1 MAVDDPSN
9 PTGFTPDQFAEA
21 LENARELREL
31 REQNLNIAM
40 ASLRTEQAK
49 LEIAKERNEQ
59 EANIL
64 IKFEKRK
71 FLQEESGRLQDREI
85 SILQQKVKQGKELS
99 DIESQR
105 LVALRAHKKIAESM
119 PSMATMLFEGKD
131 GGKNIIS
138 SMSKIGNSI
147 ESNLGQKLKNVYR
160 SEFSI
165 TKILI
170 AGMRGGIK
178 GAAIEAATQFS
189 KIFAAAAMLALAKYA
204 IEAIKLASSLADMEA
219 GFMKAT
225 GASKEFA
232 RSVTVAYNETRRFG
246 ATADETSKS
255 AQDLFGTFT
264 DFTFQNIKTREQL
277 IETTAVL
284 HKLGID
290 SQTTAKSIQFMT
302 KSMGMSPGGAA
313 RSMLNLEKFAEN
325 LGVPVSQLGADFA
338 ASASSLGK
346 LGSNGEAAFK
356 RLAIAAKTT
365 GLEMQKILNI
375 TNKFDTFKD
384 AATQAGKLNA
394 ALGGNFVNAMDLM
407 MATDPAE
414 RFDLIRDSVLD
425 AGLSFDSMSY
435 YQRKFY
441 AESLGLSDVNDL
453 ALILSGNMDMVAGA
467 TQQSSQSIED
477 AAKRAREMATL
488 QEKLN
493 ILFAQM
499 IPILTPVI
507 DLLTDMAQFLSDN
520 ARMIK
525 LLAGVTLILGGVLAA
540 VFSGGALTPVLG
552 AIAATTLGMA
562 GVADSFDTSSE
573 SVTAFGSFIRELY
586 LPFKTLFVLAKEV
599 FDIFVGPLT
608 LVLNGIN
615 SLFGTNMTTI
625 GLFIKSWEYLIKLAL
640 VPFILV
646 AKILNLTL
654 LSIRFAIA
662 TLSLD
667 IDKAAEIFNEMGH
680 VLFQKPFASSFLEG
694 LVKIGNAFEFI
705 GSMAVMILS
714 PIASLSSAF
723 IKVGETFS
731 NLPFINF
738 GGANAN
744 VNVTNTTAGT
754 NNAATSG
761 GTNKIQQPIQIEIN
775 GNKLAEFVLEVTG
788 ERLYSVAALQK

>member
-1 MAVDDPSN
+1 MAVDDPTN
-9 PTGFTPDQFAEA
+9 PLNFYEEMRRA
-21 LENARELREL
+21 LEDQGRTSSDILGDLQAQLELLQEL
-31 REQNLNIAM
+31 QLAESSRLVKM
-40 ASLRTEQAK
+40 
-49 LEIAKERNEQ
+49 ERQKVIEELTLDVN
-59 EANIL
+59 
-64 IKFEKRK
+64 KRK
-71 FLQEESGRLQDREI
+71 AQDMQERLKDMEEITASEMAILKLLQA
-85 SILQQKVKQGKELS
+85 QQKAAKA
-99 DIESQR
+99 I
-105 LVALRAHKKIAESM
+105 
-119 PSMATMLFEGKD
+119 PSLTETLFSGDK
-131 GGKNIIS
+131 GGTKLIGQIS
-138 SMSKIGNSI
+138 GIGNSI
-147 ESNLGQKLKNVYR
+147 ESSLTENLNRVSQTSLDLQK
-160 SEFSI
+160 I
-165 TKILI
+165 IQ
-170 AGMRGGIK
+170 AGMTGGIK

-219 GFMKAT
+219 GFMEAT

-246 ATADETSKS
+246 ASAEDTSKA
-255 AQDLFGTFT
+255 AQALFGTFT

-284 HKLGID
+284 DKLGID

-325 LGVPVSQLGADFA
+325 LGVPVKQLGADFA
-338 ASASSLGK
+338 ANASSLGK

-375 TNKFDTFKD
+375 TNKFDTFED
-384 AATQAGKLNA
+384 AAKQAGKLNA

-414 RFDLIRDSVLD
+414 RFDLIRDSILD

-441 AESLGLSDVNDL
+441 ADSLGLSDVNDL

-525 LLAGVTLILGGVLAA
+525 LLVGVTLLLGGVLAA
-540 VFSGGALTPVLG
+540 VFSGGALTPILG
-552 AIAATTLGMA
+552 AIAAMTLGTA
-562 GVADSFDTSSE
+562 GIADSFDTSSE

-586 LPFKTLFVLAKEV
+586 LPFKTLFVLIKEV
-599 FDIFVGPLT
+599 FFYVNQALIPALNSINR
-608 LVLNGIN
+608 VL
-615 SLFGTNMTTI
+615 GTNMTFI
-625 GLFIKSWEYLIKLAL
+625 DLFI
-640 VPFILV
+640 
-646 AKILNLTL
+646 
-654 LSIRFAIA
+654 
-662 TLSLD
+662 
-667 IDKAAEIFNEMGH
+667 
-680 VLFQKPFASSFLEG
+680 
-694 LVKIGNAFEFI
+694 
-705 GSMAVMILS
+705 
-714 PIASLSSAF
+714 
-723 IKVGETFS
+723 
-731 NLPFINF
+731 
-738 GGANAN
+738 
-744 VNVTNTTAGT
+744 
-754 NNAATSG
+754 
-761 GTNKIQQPIQIEIN
+761 
-775 GNKLAEFVLEVTG
+775 
-788 ERLYSVAALQK
+788 

>member
-1 MAVDDPSN
+1 MAVDDPTN
-9 PTGFTPDQFAEA
+9 PLNFYEEMRRA
-21 LENARELREL
+21 LEDQGRTSSDILGDLQAQLELLQEL
-31 REQNLNIAM
+31 QLAESSRLVKM
-40 ASLRTEQAK
+40 
-49 LEIAKERNEQ
+49 ERQKVIEELTLDVN
-59 EANIL
+59 
-64 IKFEKRK
+64 KRK
-71 FLQEESGRLQDREI
+71 AQDMQERLKDMEEITASEMAILKLLQA
-85 SILQQKVKQGKELS
+85 QQKAAKA
-99 DIESQR
+99 I
-105 LVALRAHKKIAESM
+105 
-119 PSMATMLFEGKD
+119 PSLTETLFSGDK
-131 GGKNIIS
+131 GGTKLIGQIS
-138 SMSKIGNSI
+138 GIGNSI
-147 ESNLGQKLKNVYR
+147 ESSLTENLNRVSQTSLDLQK
-160 SEFSI
+160 I
-165 TKILI
+165 IQ
-170 AGMRGGIK
+170 AGMTGGIK

-219 GFMKAT
+219 GFMEAT

-246 ATADETSKS
+246 ASAEDTSKA
-255 AQDLFGTFT
+255 AQALFGTFT

-284 HKLGID
+284 DKLGID

-325 LGVPVSQLGADFA
+325 LGVPVKQLGADFA
-338 ASASSLGK
+338 ANASSLGK

-375 TNKFDTFKD
+375 TNKFDTFED
-384 AATQAGKLNA
+384 AAKQAGKLNA

-414 RFDLIRDSVLD
+414 RFDLIRDSILD

-441 AESLGLSDVNDL
+441 ADSLGLSDVNDL

-525 LLAGVTLILGGVLAA
+525 LLVGVTLLLGGVLAA
-540 VFSGGALTPVLG
+540 VFSGGALTPILG
-552 AIAATTLGMA
+552 AIAAMTLGTA
-562 GVADSFDTSSE
+562 GIADSFDTSSE

-586 LPFKTLFVLAKEV
+586 LPFKTLFVLIKEV
-599 FDIFVGPLT
+599 FFYVNQALIPALNSINR
-608 LVLNGIN
+608 VL
-615 SLFGTNMTTI
+615 GTNMTFI
-625 GLFIKSWEYLIKLAL
+625 DLFIKSWEYLIKFALLPIIKAAKALNVALMAIRAGIALA
-640 VPFILV
+640 
-646 AKILNLTL
+646 
-654 LSIRFAIA
+654 
-662 TLSLD
+662 SLD

>member
-1 MAVDDPSN
+1 MAVGDPSD
-9 PTGFTPDQFAEA
+9 PL
-21 LENARELREL
+21 LEQQRDKLREQIQDLEKANEKLEDKIRNENNIIVKLERQKVLREQLIELREKENRL
-31 REQNLNIAM
+31 LNVRIKMGEEVEAKEIAANKAIQALNKFAEKTPSLVDMLLGGEKGGEKLISQISGIGKSIENDLNKNMQNAFKDINLKKALSETLNDATVQA
-40 ASLRTEQAK
+40 ASLLGGPKAGFIQG
-49 LEIAKERNEQ
+49 
-59 EANIL
+59 
-64 IKFEKRK
+64 IKVF
-71 FLQEESGRLQDREI
+71 
-85 SILQQKVKQGKELS
+85 GKK
-99 DIESQR
+99 
-105 LVALRAHKKIAESM
+105 VALSFAKA
-119 PSMATMLFEGKD
+119 
-131 GGKNIIS
+131 
-138 SMSKIGNSI
+138 
-147 ESNLGQKLKNVYR
+147 
-160 SEFSI
+160 FS
-165 TKILI
+165 
-170 AGMRGGIK
+170 
-178 GAAIEAATQFS
+178 
-189 KIFAAAAMLALAKYA
+189 AAAVALLAKYA

-255 AQDLFGTFT
+255 AQALFGTFT

-277 IETTAVL
+277 IETTALL

-338 ASASSLGK
+338 ASASSLAK
-346 LGSNGEAAFK
+346 LGSNGETAFK

-375 TNKFDTFKD
+375 TNKFDTFEG

-414 RFDLIRDSVLD
+414 RFDLIRDSILD

-441 AESLGLSDVNDL
+441 ADSLGLSDVNDL

-586 LPFKTLFVLAKEV
+586 LPFKTLFVLIKEV
-599 FDIFVGPLT
+599 FFYVNQALIPALNSINR
-608 LVLNGIN
+608 VL
-615 SLFGTNMTTI
+615 GTNMTFI
-625 GLFIKSWEYLIKLAL
+625 DLFIKSWEYLIKFALLPIITAAKALNVALMAIRAGIALA
-640 VPFILV
+640 
-646 AKILNLTL
+646 
-654 LSIRFAIA
+654 
-662 TLSLD
+662 SLD

-744 VNVTNTTAGT
+744 VNVTNTTGGT

>member
-1 MAVDDPSN
+1 MAVPSN
-9 PTGFTPDQFAEA
+9 LETMSREELLTLLRRLYEEEERRAELAAQTVGAIKDQIKN
-21 LENARELREL
+21 LQELNKE
-31 REQNLNIAM
+31 EDNLIV
-40 ASLRTEQAK
+40 K
-49 LEIAKERNEQ
+49 LEYQNQITEKT
-59 EANIL
+59 IL
-64 IKFEKRK
+64 
-71 FLQEESGRLQDREI
+71 LN
-85 SILQQKVKQGKELS
+85 
-99 DIESQR
+99 QR
-105 LVALRAHKKIAESM
+105 LKKDLEEKIKNGEEINKQDLAHLKMLQAQEKAAKAI
-119 PSMATMLFEGKD
+119 PSLMETFFSGDK
-131 GGKNIIS
+131 GGTKLIGQIS
-138 SMSKIGNSI
+138 GIGNSI
-147 ESNLGQKLKNVYR
+147 ESSLTENLNRVSLTSLDLQKIIKAG
-160 SEFSI
+160 I
-165 TKILI
+165 T
-170 AGMRGGIK
+170 GGIK

>member
-1 MAVDDPSN
+1 MAVDDPTN
-9 PTGFTPDQFAEA
+9 PLNFYEEMRRA
-21 LENARELREL
+21 LEDQGRTSSDILGDLQAQLELLQEL
-31 REQNLNIAM
+31 QLAESSRLVKM
-40 ASLRTEQAK
+40 
-49 LEIAKERNEQ
+49 ERQKVIEELTLDVN
-59 EANIL
+59 
-64 IKFEKRK
+64 KRK
-71 FLQEESGRLQDREI
+71 AQDMQERLKDMEEITASEMAILKLLQA
-85 SILQQKVKQGKELS
+85 QQKAAKA
-99 DIESQR
+99 I
-105 LVALRAHKKIAESM
+105 
-119 PSMATMLFEGKD
+119 PSLTETLFSGDK
-131 GGKNIIS
+131 GGTKLIGQIS
-138 SMSKIGNSI
+138 GIGNSI
-147 ESNLGQKLKNVYR
+147 ESSLTENLNRVSQTSLDLQK
-160 SEFSI
+160 I
-165 TKILI
+165 IQ
-170 AGMRGGIK
+170 AGMTGGIK

-219 GFMKAT
+219 GFMEAT

-246 ATADETSKS
+246 ASAEDTSKA
-255 AQDLFGTFT
+255 AQALFGTFT

-284 HKLGID
+284 DKLGID

-325 LGVPVSQLGADFA
+325 LGVPVKQLGADFA
-338 ASASSLGK
+338 ANASSLGK

-375 TNKFDTFKD
+375 TNKFDTFED
-384 AATQAGKLNA
+384 AAKQAGKLNA

-414 RFDLIRDSVLD
+414 RFDLIRDSILD

-441 AESLGLSDVNDL
+441 ADSLGLSDVNDL

-477 AAKRAREMATL
+477 AARRAREMATL

-525 LLAGVTLILGGVLAA
+525 LLVGVTLLLGGVLAA
-540 VFSGGALTPVLG
+540 VFSGGALTPILG
-552 AIAATTLGMA
+552 AIAAMTLGTA
-562 GVADSFDTSSE
+562 GIADSFDTSSE

-586 LPFKTLFVLAKEV
+586 LPFKTLFVLIKEV
-599 FDIFVGPLT
+599 FFYVNQALIPALNSINR
-608 LVLNGIN
+608 VL
-615 SLFGTNMTTI
+615 GTNMTFI
-625 GLFIKSWEYLIKLAL
+625 DLFIKSWEYLIKFALLPIIKAAKALNVALMAIRAGIALA
-640 VPFILV
+640 
-646 AKILNLTL
+646 
-654 LSIRFAIA
+654 
-662 TLSLD
+662 SLD